1 MRISDWSSYVC
12 STDLSWSWA
21 RRVIDRDS
29 DLHPPFCR
37 RGLLVGAN
45 GGAVDHLDG
54 AVVGG
59 SDGVHQVVPYACL
72 PPSGEAVVTGGTWA
86 IALRQVAPRRTGTQ
100 HPEDAVQHAPII
112 DARHPSRLVGQQR
125 LDHAPLEVGQ
135 VVSAHADAESD
146 AGLAGTGHR
155 CRARDRKSVG

>member
-1 MRISDWSSYVC
+1 MC
-12 STDLSWSWA
+12 A
-21 RRVIDRDS
+21 
-29 DLHPPFCR
+29 
-37 RGLLVGAN
+37 LVTGVQTCALPI
-45 GGAVDHLDG
+45 LDG

-125 LDHAPLEVGQ
+125 LDHAPPEVGQ
-135 VVSAHADAESD
+135 EHGRAACRERECRYVWITVAHEAI
-146 AGLAGTGHR
+146 
-155 CRARDRKSVG
+155 

>member
-1 MRISDWSSYVC
+1 MC
-12 STDLSWSWA
+12 A
-21 RRVIDRDS
+21 
-29 DLHPPFCR
+29 
-37 RGLLVGAN
+37 LVTGVQTCALPI
-45 GGAVDHLDG
+45 LDG

-125 LDHAPLEVGQ
+125 LGDCQEFRVRRGIMGKRSEEHTSELQSLMRISYAVFCLKKKKKNTT
-135 VVSAHADAESD
+135 S
-146 AGLAGTGHR
+146 
-155 CRARDRKSVG
+155 